1 MQEIDYGVKN
11 EINTLVLEHDILTK
25 TIFRLY
31 QQDSHLTKIQRDK
44 LLTRY
49 QYQLGIITAKIKK
62 LEEIITNK
70 DANTLEERLV
80 SVIEQKFSNIDK
92 IIQAALDNKNT
103 NKAQHPKQKST
114 KSSKEEYSGQKD
126 GKNTYSLG
134 LGLNSS
140 KQTPLEITTLTKV
153 PSKLPEFFQSNFK
166 PHKLKVENI
175 QSQVDVPKVVKN
187 VNVAQSNICINPG
200 CTNPKFTNKYCS
212 IHTDSHEKE
221 TSENEASLPSLGL
234 EKSKQPE
241 TKHHILK
248 ENLVELSA
256 QEPSSEL
263 LQEKKDNKLSQDN
276 DLEENDDDVKDI
288 KAQIEK
294 SLANLDQAEVE

>member
-1 MQEIDYGVKN
+1 MQEIDYGTKN

-80 SVIEQKFSNIDK
+80 SVIEQKFSNMEQTL
-92 IIQAALDNKNT
+92 QAALDSKNSSQI
-103 NKAQHPKQKST
+103 QHPEQKST
-114 KSSKEEYSGQKD
+114 KSRKEEHSWLGRKA
-126 GKNTYSLG
+126 KNAHSLG
-134 LGLNSS
+134 LELSS
-140 KQTPLEITTLTKV
+140 HKHKPLEITTLTEV

-166 PHKLKVENI
+166 PPKLKVENI
-175 QSQVDVPKVVKN
+175 QSNVDVAKVVEN
-187 VNVAQSNICINPG
+187 VIQSNICINPG

-212 IHTDSHEKE
+212 VHTHSYEKE
-221 TSENEASLPSLGL
+221 TNENKASLPSLGL
-234 EKSKQPE
+234 EQPE
-241 TKHHILK
+241 TKQDILK
-248 ENLVELSA
+248 ENPVELSA
-256 QEPSSEL
+256 QESSSEL
-263 LQEKKDNKLSQDN
+263 AQDKKDSKLSQDN
-276 DLEENDDDVKDI
+276 DLEENDDDVKDL
-288 KAQIEK
+288 KAKIEK

>member
-1 MQEIDYGVKN
+1 MQEIDYGIKN

-80 SVIEQKFSNIDK
+80 SVIEQKFSNMDK
-92 IIQAALDNKNT
+92 KIQAALDSKNSSQI
-103 NKAQHPKQKST
+103 QHPKQKST
-114 KSSKEEYSGQKD
+114 KSRKEEYSGQKD
-126 GKNTYSLG
+126 EKNAYSLG
-134 LGLNSS
+134 LELDSY
-140 KQTPLEITTLTKV
+140 KHKPLEITTLSEV
-153 PSKLPEFFQSNFK
+153 PSKIPEFFQSNFK
-166 PHKLKVENI
+166 PPKLKVENI
-175 QSQVDVPKVVKN
+175 QSTVDVAKVVEN
-187 VNVAQSNICINPG
+187 VNVIQSNVCTNPG

-212 IHTDSHEKE
+212 VHTDSY
-221 TSENEASLPSLGL
+221 ENKASLPSLGL
-234 EKSKQPE
+234 EQPE
-241 TKHHILK
+241 TKQHTLK
-248 ENLVELSA
+248 ENPVELSA
-256 QEPSSEL
+256 QESSSEL
-263 LQEKKDNKLSQDN
+263 AQEKKDSKLSQDD

>member
-1 MQEIDYGVKN
+1 MQEIDYGTKN

-31 QQDSHLTKIQRDK
+31 RQDSHLTKIQRDK

-80 SVIEQKFSNIDK
+80 SVIEQKFSNMDK
-92 IIQAALDNKNT
+92 KIQAALDSKNSSQI
-103 NKAQHPKQKST
+103 QHPEQKST
-114 KSSKEEYSGQKD
+114 KSRKEEDSWLGRKA
-126 GKNTYSLG
+126 KNAHSLG
-134 LGLNSS
+134 LELSS
-140 KQTPLEITTLTKV
+140 HKHKPLEITTLTEV

-166 PHKLKVENI
+166 PPKLKVENI
-175 QSQVDVPKVVKN
+175 QSNVDVAKVVEN
-187 VNVAQSNICINPG
+187 VIQSNVCINPG

-212 IHTDSHEKE
+212 AHTDSYEKE
-221 TSENEASLPSLGL
+221 TNENKASLPSLGL
-234 EKSKQPE
+234 EQPE
-241 TKHHILK
+241 TKQNILK
-248 ENLVELSA
+248 ENPAELSA
-256 QEPSSEL
+256 QESSSEL
-263 LQEKKDNKLSQDN
+263 TQDKKDSKLSQDN
-276 DLEENDDDVKDI
+276 DLEENDDDVKDL
-288 KAQIEK
+288 KAKIEK

>member
-1 MQEIDYGVKN
+1 MQEIDYGIKN

-62 LEEIITNK
+62 LEEITTNR
-70 DANTLEERLV
+70 DTNTLEERLV
-80 SVIEQKFSNIDK
+80 SVIEQKFSNMDK
-92 IIQAALDNKNT
+92 KIQAVLDNKNSSQI
-103 NKAQHPKQKST
+103 QHPKQKST
-114 KSSKEEYSGQKD
+114 KSRKEEYSGQKD
-126 GKNTYSLG
+126 EKNAYSLG
-134 LGLNSS
+134 LELDSY
-140 KQTPLEITTLTKV
+140 KHKPLEITTLSEV
-153 PSKLPEFFQSNFK
+153 PSKIPEFFQSNFK
-166 PHKLKVENI
+166 PPKLKVENI
-175 QSQVDVPKVVKN
+175 QSNVDVTKVVEN
-187 VNVAQSNICINPG
+187 IQSNVCTNPG

-212 IHTDSHEKE
+212 VHTDSYEKE
-221 TSENEASLPSLGL
+221 TNENKTNLPSLGL
-234 EKSKQPE
+234 EQPE
-241 TKHHILK
+241 TKQHILK
-248 ENLVELSA
+248 ENPVELSA
-256 QEPSSEL
+256 QESSSEL
-263 LQEKKDNKLSQDN
+263 AQEKKDSKLLQDD

>member
-11 EINTLVLEHDILTK
+11 EINTLVLERDILTK

-49 QYQLGIITAKIKK
+49 QYQLGIISSKIKK
-62 LEEIITNK
+62 LGEIITNK

-80 SVIEQKFSNIDK
+80 SVIEQKFSNMDK
-92 IIQAALDNKNT
+92 KIQATLDRKNSSQI
-103 NKAQHPKQKST
+103 QHPKQKST
-114 KSSKEEYSGQKD
+114 KSRKEEYSGQKD
-126 GKNTYSLG
+126 EKNAHSLG
-134 LGLNSS
+134 LELSS
-140 KQTPLEITTLTKV
+140 YKHKPLEITTLSEV
-153 PSKLPEFFQSNFK
+153 PSKIPEFFQSNFK
-166 PHKLKVENI
+166 PPKLKVENI
-175 QSQVDVPKVVKN
+175 QSKVYVAKVVEN
-187 VNVAQSNICINPG
+187 VIQSNVCINPG

-212 IHTDSHEKE
+212 VHTDSY
-221 TSENEASLPSLGL
+221 ENKASLPSLGL
-234 EKSKQPE
+234 EQPE
-241 TKHHILK
+241 TKQHTLK
-248 ENLVELSA
+248 ENPVELSA
-256 QEPSSEL
+256 QESSSEL
-263 LQEKKDNKLSQDN
+263 AQEKKDSKLSQDD

>member
-1 MQEIDYGVKN
+1 MQEIDYGTKN

-80 SVIEQKFSNIDK
+80 SVIEQKFSNMDK
-92 IIQAALDNKNT
+92 KIQAALDSKNSSQI
-103 NKAQHPKQKST
+103 QHPEQKST
-114 KSSKEEYSGQKD
+114 KSRKEEYSWLGRKA
-126 GKNTYSLG
+126 KNAHSLG
-134 LGLNSS
+134 LELSS
-140 KQTPLEITTLTKV
+140 HKHKPLEITTLSEV
-153 PSKLPEFFQSNFK
+153 PSKIPEFFQSNFK
-166 PHKLKVENI
+166 PPKLKVENI
-175 QSQVDVPKVVKN
+175 QSKVDVAKVVEN
-187 VNVAQSNICINPG
+187 LIQSNVCTNPG

-212 IHTDSHEKE
+212 VHTDSYEKE
-221 TSENEASLPSLGL
+221 TNENKASLPSLGL
-234 EKSKQPE
+234 EQPE
-241 TKHHILK
+241 TKQHILK
-248 ENLVELSA
+248 ENPVELSA
-256 QEPSSEL
+256 QELSSEL
-263 LQEKKDNKLSQDN
+263 AQDKKDSKLSQDN
-276 DLEENDDDVKDI
+276 DLEENDDDVKDL
-288 KAQIEK
+288 KAKIEK

>member
-1 MQEIDYGVKN
+1 MQEIDYGIKN

-62 LEEIITNK
+62 LEEITTNR
-70 DANTLEERLV
+70 DTNTLEERLV
-80 SVIEQKFSNIDK
+80 SVIEQKFSNMDK
-92 IIQAALDNKNT
+92 KIQAALDSKNSSQI
-103 NKAQHPKQKST
+103 QHPEQKST
-114 KSSKEEYSGQKD
+114 KSRKEEYSWLGRKA
-126 GKNTYSLG
+126 KNAHSLG
-134 LGLNSS
+134 LELSS
-140 KQTPLEITTLTKV
+140 HKHKPLEITTLSEV
-153 PSKLPEFFQSNFK
+153 PSKIPEFFQSNFK
-166 PHKLKVENI
+166 PPKLKVENI
-175 QSQVDVPKVVKN
+175 QSTVDVAKVVEN
-187 VNVAQSNICINPG
+187 VIQSNVCTNPG

-212 IHTDSHEKE
+212 VHTDSYEKE
-221 TSENEASLPSLGL
+221 TNENKASLPSLGL
-234 EKSKQPE
+234 EQPE
-241 TKHHILK
+241 TKQHILK
-248 ENLVELSA
+248 ENPVELSA
-256 QEPSSEL
+256 QESSSEL
-263 LQEKKDNKLSQDN
+263 AQEKKDSKLSQDD

>member
-1 MQEIDYGVKN
+1 MQEIDYGAKN

-80 SVIEQKFSNIDK
+80 SVIEQKFSNMDK
-92 IIQAALDNKNT
+92 KIQAALDSKNSSQI
-103 NKAQHPKQKST
+103 QHPEQKST
-114 KSSKEEYSGQKD
+114 KSRKEEDSWLGRKA
-126 GKNTYSLG
+126 KNAHSLG
-134 LGLNSS
+134 LELSS
-140 KQTPLEITTLTKV
+140 HKHKPLEITTLSEV
-153 PSKLPEFFQSNFK
+153 PSKIPEFFQSNFK
-166 PHKLKVENI
+166 PPKLKVENI
-175 QSQVDVPKVVKN
+175 QSNVDVAKVVEN
-187 VNVAQSNICINPG
+187 VIQSNVCINPG

-212 IHTDSHEKE
+212 VHTDSYEKE
-221 TSENEASLPSLGL
+221 TNENKASLPSLGL
-234 EKSKQPE
+234 EQPE
-241 TKHHILK
+241 TKQHILK
-248 ENLVELSA
+248 ENPVKLSA
-256 QEPSSEL
+256 QESSSEL
-263 LQEKKDNKLSQDN
+263 AQDKKDNKLSQDN
-276 DLEENDDDVKDI
+276 DLEENDDDVKDL

>member
-70 DANTLEERLV
+70 DTNTLEERLV
-80 SVIEQKFSNIDK
+80 SVIEQKFSNMDK
-92 IIQAALDNKNT
+92 KIQAALDSKNSSQI
-103 NKAQHPKQKST
+103 QHPEQKST
-114 KSSKEEYSGQKD
+114 KSRKEEHSWLGRKA
-126 GKNTYSLG
+126 KNAHSLG
-134 LGLNSS
+134 LELSS
-140 KQTPLEITTLTKV
+140 HKHKPLEITTLSEV
-153 PSKLPEFFQSNFK
+153 PSKIPEFFQSNFK
-166 PHKLKVENI
+166 PPKLKVENI
-175 QSQVDVPKVVKN
+175 QSNVDVAKVVEN
-187 VNVAQSNICINPG
+187 VIQSNVCINPG

-212 IHTDSHEKE
+212 AHTDSYEKE
-221 TSENEASLPSLGL
+221 TNENKASLPSLGL
-234 EKSKQPE
+234 EQPE
-241 TKHHILK
+241 TKQHILK
-248 ENLVELSA
+248 ENLEELTA
-256 QEPSSEL
+256 QESSSEL
-263 LQEKKDNKLSQDN
+263 AQDKKDSKLSQDN
-276 DLEENDDDVKDI
+276 DLEENDDDVKDL
-288 KAQIEK
+288 KAKIEK

>member
-1 MQEIDYGVKN
+1 MQEIDYGAKN

-31 QQDSHLTKIQRDK
+31 RQDSHLTKIQRDK

-80 SVIEQKFSNIDK
+80 SVIEQKFSNMEQTL
-92 IIQAALDNKNT
+92 QAALDSKNSSQI
-103 NKAQHPKQKST
+103 QHPKQKST
-114 KSSKEEYSGQKD
+114 KSRKEEYSWLGRKA
-126 GKNTYSLG
+126 KNAHSLG
-134 LGLNSS
+134 LELSS
-140 KQTPLEITTLTKV
+140 HKHKPLEITTLTEV

-166 PHKLKVENI
+166 PPKLKVENI
-175 QSQVDVPKVVKN
+175 QSNVDVAKVVEN
-187 VNVAQSNICINPG
+187 VIQSNICINPG

-212 IHTDSHEKE
+212 VHTDSYEKE
-221 TSENEASLPSLGL
+221 TNENKASLPSLGL
-234 EKSKQPE
+234 EQPE
-241 TKHHILK
+241 TKQHILK
-248 ENLVELSA
+248 ENPVELSA
-256 QEPSSEL
+256 QESSSEL
-263 LQEKKDNKLSQDN
+263 AQDKKDSKLSQDN
-276 DLEENDDDVKDI
+276 DLEENDDDVKDL
-288 KAQIEK
+288 KAKIEK

>member
-1 MQEIDYGVKN
+1 MQEIDYGAKN

-80 SVIEQKFSNIDK
+80 SVIEQKFSNMDK
-92 IIQAALDNKNT
+92 KIQAALDSKNSSQI
-103 NKAQHPKQKST
+103 QHPEQKST
-114 KSSKEEYSGQKD
+114 KSRKEEDSWLGRKA
-126 GKNTYSLG
+126 KNAHSLG
-134 LGLNSS
+134 LELSS
-140 KQTPLEITTLTKV
+140 HKHKPLEITTLSEV
-153 PSKLPEFFQSNFK
+153 PSKIPEFFQSNFK
-166 PHKLKVENI
+166 PPKLKVENI
-175 QSQVDVPKVVKN
+175 QSTVDVAKVVEN
-187 VNVAQSNICINPG
+187 VIQSNVCINPG

-212 IHTDSHEKE
+212 AHTDSYEKE
-221 TSENEASLPSLGL
+221 TNENKASLPSLEL
-234 EKSKQPE
+234 EQPE
-241 TKHHILK
+241 TKQHALK
-248 ENLVELSA
+248 ENPVKLSA
-256 QEPSSEL
+256 QESSSEL
-263 LQEKKDNKLSQDN
+263 AQDKKDNKLSQDN
-276 DLEENDDDVKDI
+276 DLEENDDDVKDL
-288 KAQIEK
+288 KAKIEK

>member
-1 MQEIDYGVKN
+1 MQEIDYGIKN

-80 SVIEQKFSNIDK
+80 SVIEQKFSNMDK
-92 IIQAALDNKNT
+92 KIQAALDSKNSSQI
-103 NKAQHPKQKST
+103 QHPEQKST
-114 KSSKEEYSGQKD
+114 KSRKEEDSWLGRKA
-126 GKNTYSLG
+126 KNAHSLG
-134 LGLNSS
+134 LELSS
-140 KQTPLEITTLTKV
+140 HKHKPLEITTLSEV
-153 PSKLPEFFQSNFK
+153 PSKIPEFFQSNFK
-166 PHKLKVENI
+166 PPKLKVENI
-175 QSQVDVPKVVKN
+175 QSKVDVAKVVEN
-187 VNVAQSNICINPG
+187 VIQSNVCTNPG

-212 IHTDSHEKE
+212 AHTNSYEKE
-221 TSENEASLPSLGL
+221 TNENKASLPSLEL
-234 EKSKQPE
+234 ERPE
-241 TKHHILK
+241 TKQNILK
-248 ENLVELSA
+248 ENLVELTA
-256 QEPSSEL
+256 QESSSEL
-263 LQEKKDNKLSQDN
+263 AQEKKDSKLSQDN
-276 DLEENDDDVKDI
+276 DLEENDDDVKDL
-288 KAQIEK
+288 KAKIEK

>member
-1 MQEIDYGVKN
+1 MQEIDYGTKN

-80 SVIEQKFSNIDK
+80 SVIEQKFSNMDK
-92 IIQAALDNKNT
+92 KIQAALDSKNSSQI
-103 NKAQHPKQKST
+103 QHPEQKST
-114 KSSKEEYSGQKD
+114 KSRKEEDSWLGRKA
-126 GKNTYSLG
+126 KNAHSLG
-134 LGLNSS
+134 LELSS
-140 KQTPLEITTLTKV
+140 HKHKPLEITTLSEV
-153 PSKLPEFFQSNFK
+153 PNKIPEFFQSNFK
-166 PHKLKVENI
+166 PPKLKVENI
-175 QSQVDVPKVVKN
+175 QSNVDVAKVVEN
-187 VNVAQSNICINPG
+187 VIQSNVCTNPG

-212 IHTDSHEKE
+212 AHTDSYEKE
-221 TSENEASLPSLGL
+221 TNENKASLPSLGL
-234 EKSKQPE
+234 EQPE
-241 TKHHILK
+241 TKQHILK
-248 ENLVELSA
+248 ENPVELSA
-256 QEPSSEL
+256 QESSSEL
-263 LQEKKDNKLSQDN
+263 AQDKKDSKLSQDN
-276 DLEENDDDVKDI
+276 DLEENDDDVKDL
-288 KAQIEK
+288 KAKIEK

>member
-11 EINTLVLEHDILTK
+11 EINTLDLERDILTK

-80 SVIEQKFSNIDK
+80 SVIEQKFSNMEQTL
-92 IIQAALDNKNT
+92 QAALDSKNSSQI
-103 NKAQHPKQKST
+103 QHPKQKST
-114 KSSKEEYSGQKD
+114 KSRKEEYSWLGRKA
-126 GKNTYSLG
+126 KNAHSLG
-134 LGLNSS
+134 LELSS
-140 KQTPLEITTLTKV
+140 HKHKPLEITTLSEV
-153 PSKLPEFFQSNFK
+153 PSKIPEFFQSNFK
-166 PHKLKVENI
+166 PPKLKVENI
-175 QSQVDVPKVVKN
+175 QSNVDVAKVVEN
-187 VNVAQSNICINPG
+187 VIQSNVCINPG

-212 IHTDSHEKE
+212 AHTDSYEKE
-221 TSENEASLPSLGL
+221 TNENKASLPSLGL
-234 EKSKQPE
+234 EQPE
-241 TKHHILK
+241 TKQHILK
-248 ENLVELSA
+248 ENPVELSA
-256 QEPSSEL
+256 QESSSEL
-263 LQEKKDNKLSQDN
+263 AQDKKDNKLSQDN
-276 DLEENDDDVKDI
+276 DLEENDDDVKDL
-288 KAQIEK
+288 KAKIEK

>member
-1 MQEIDYGVKN
+1 MQEIDYGAKN

-80 SVIEQKFSNIDK
+80 SVIEQKFSNMDK
-92 IIQAALDNKNT
+92 KIQAALDSKNSSQI
-103 NKAQHPKQKST
+103 QHPKQKST
-114 KSSKEEYSGQKD
+114 KSRKEEYSGQKD
-126 GKNTYSLG
+126 EKNAHSLG
-134 LGLNSS
+134 LELNSY
-140 KQTPLEITTLTKV
+140 KHKPLEITTLSEV
-153 PSKLPEFFQSNFK
+153 PSKIPEFFQSNFK
-166 PHKLKVENI
+166 PPKLKVENI
-175 QSQVDVPKVVKN
+175 QSNVDVAKVVEN
-187 VNVAQSNICINPG
+187 VIQSNVCTNPG

-212 IHTDSHEKE
+212 VHTDSYEKE
-221 TSENEASLPSLGL
+221 TNENKASLPSLGL
-234 EKSKQPE
+234 EQPE
-241 TKHHILK
+241 TKQHILK
-248 ENLVELSA
+248 ENPVELSA
-256 QEPSSEL
+256 QESSSEL
-263 LQEKKDNKLSQDN
+263 AQDKKDSKLSQDN
-276 DLEENDDDVKDI
+276 DLEENDDDVKDL
-288 KAQIEK
+288 KAKIEK

>member
-1 MQEIDYGVKN
+1 MQEIDYGAKN

-80 SVIEQKFSNIDK
+80 SVIEQKFSNMDK
-92 IIQAALDNKNT
+92 KIQAALDSKNSSQI
-103 NKAQHPKQKST
+103 QHPKQKSI
-114 KSSKEEYSGQKD
+114 KSRKEEYSGQKD
-126 GKNTYSLG
+126 GKNAYSLG
-134 LGLNSS
+134 LELNSY
-140 KQTPLEITTLTKV
+140 KYKPLEITTLTEV

-166 PHKLKVENI
+166 PPKLKVENI
-175 QSQVDVPKVVKN
+175 QSTVDVAKVVEN
-187 VNVAQSNICINPG
+187 VIQSNVCINPG

-212 IHTDSHEKE
+212 VHTDSYEKE
-221 TSENEASLPSLGL
+221 TNENKASLPSLEL
-234 EKSKQPE
+234 EQHE
-241 TKHHILK
+241 TIQHVLK
-248 ENLVELSA
+248 ENPVELSA
-256 QEPSSEL
+256 QESSSEL
-263 LQEKKDNKLSQDN
+263 AQDKKDSKLSQDD
-276 DLEENDDDVKDI
+276 DLEENDDDVMYI

>member
-1 MQEIDYGVKN
+1 MQEIDYGAKN

-31 QQDSHLTKIQRDK
+31 RQDSHLTKIQRDK

-80 SVIEQKFSNIDK
+80 SVIEQKFSNMDK
-92 IIQAALDNKNT
+92 KIQAALDSKNSSQI
-103 NKAQHPKQKST
+103 QHPKQKST
-114 KSSKEEYSGQKD
+114 KSRKEEYSWLGRKA
-126 GKNTYSLG
+126 KNAHSLG
-134 LGLNSS
+134 LELSS
-140 KQTPLEITTLTKV
+140 DEHKPIEITTLTEV

-166 PHKLKVENI
+166 PPKLKVENI
-175 QSQVDVPKVVKN
+175 QSKVDVAKVVKN
-187 VNVAQSNICINPG
+187 VIQSNVCTNPG

-212 IHTDSHEKE
+212 VHTDSYEKE
-221 TSENEASLPSLGL
+221 TNENKASLPSLGL
-234 EKSKQPE
+234 EQPE
-241 TKHHILK
+241 TKQHVLK
-248 ENLVELSA
+248 ENPVELSA
-256 QEPSSEL
+256 QESSSEL
-263 LQEKKDNKLSQDN
+263 AQEKKDSKLSQDD
-276 DLEENDDDVKDI
+276 DLVENDDDVKDI

>member
-1 MQEIDYGVKN
+1 MQEIDYGIKN

-62 LEEIITNK
+62 LEEITTNR
-70 DANTLEERLV
+70 DTNTLEERLV
-80 SVIEQKFSNIDK
+80 SVIEQKFSNMDK
-92 IIQAALDNKNT
+92 KIQAALDSKNSS
-103 NKAQHPKQKST
+103 QIQRPKQKLT
-114 KSSKEEYSGQKD
+114 KSRKEEYSGQKD
-126 GKNTYSLG
+126 EKNAYSLG
-134 LGLNSS
+134 SELDSY
-140 KQTPLEITTLTKV
+140 KHKPLEITTLSEV
-153 PSKLPEFFQSNFK
+153 PSKIPEFFQSNFK
-166 PHKLKVENI
+166 PPKLKVENI
-175 QSQVDVPKVVKN
+175 QSNVDVAKVVEN
-187 VNVAQSNICINPG
+187 VIQSNVCTNPG

-212 IHTDSHEKE
+212 VHTDSYEKE
-221 TSENEASLPSLGL
+221 TNENKASLPSLGL
-234 EKSKQPE
+234 EQPE
-241 TKHHILK
+241 TKQHILK
-248 ENLVELSA
+248 ENPVELSA
-256 QEPSSEL
+256 QESSSEL
-263 LQEKKDNKLSQDN
+263 AQKKKDSKLLQDD